1 MNIMQTLGEFLVILI
16 ILLNLRLM
24 GVSRLGACVQAVA
37 IQALVIGALALLS
50 QTAPSFWTVA
60 LVAAATAIKAGVLPA
75 MVHRAMRET
84 GVVREIDPLVGYTLS
99 VLIGTG
105 MFVLSLLAT
114 RSLQVPFAAGG
125 GRWLV
130 SGTLFT
136 MLTGLFLI
144 VARRKAITQA
154 LGFITMENGIYLF
167 GVAFAIHEPWLVQ
180 AGVLLDVFAAVF
192 IMGIMIC
199 HINREFDHIDT
210 NRLSN
215 LKD

>member
-1 MNIMQTLGEFLVILI
+1 MQAFGEFLVIVM

-24 GVSRLGACVQAVA
+24 GASRLGSCVQAVA
-37 IQALVIGALALLS
+37 LQALVIGALALLS
-50 QTAPSFWTVA
+50 QTAPGIWTLT
-60 LVAAATAIKAGVLPA
+60 LVAAATALKAGVLPA
-75 MVHRAMRET
+75 LVRRAMRET

-105 MFVLSLLAT
+105 MFVLSLLAA
-114 RSLQVPFAAGG
+114 RSLQVPFAAGAHF
-125 GRWLV
+125 LV
-130 SGTLFT
+130 AGTLFT

-144 VARRKAITQA
+144 VGRRKAIMQA

-167 GVAFAIHEPWLVQ
+167 GVAFAVHEPWLVQ
-180 AGVLLDVFAAVF
+180 TGVLLDVFAAVF

-210 NRLSN
+210 DRLSN

>member
-1 MNIMQTLGEFLVILI
+1 MMQALDEFLVIVM

-24 GVSRLGACVQAVA
+24 GVSRLGACVQTVA

-60 LVAAATAIKAGVLPA
+60 LVVAATAIKAGVLPA
-75 MVHRAMRET
+75 LVRRAMRET

-105 MFVLSLLAT
+105 LFVLSLLAA
-114 RSLQVPFAAGG
+114 RSLQVPFIATAQ
-125 GRWLV
+125 WLV

-144 VARRKAITQA
+144 VARRKAITQV

-167 GVAFAIHEPWLVQ
+167 GIAFAVHEPWLVQ

-210 NRLSN
+210 DRLSN

>member
-1 MNIMQTLGEFLVILI
+1 MQALIEFLVIVMV
-16 ILLNLRLM
+16 LLNLRVM
-24 GVSRLGACVQAVA
+24 GVSRLGACVQTVA
-37 IQALVIGALALLS
+37 LQALVIGALALLS
-50 QTAPSFWTVA
+50 QPAPGFWTVVP
-60 LVAAATAIKAGVLPA
+60 VAAATALKAGVLPA
-75 MVHRAMRET
+75 LVRRAMRET

-105 MFVLSLLAT
+105 MFVLSLLAA
-114 RSLQVPFAAGG
+114 RSLQVPFAAGAHF
-125 GRWLV
+125 LV

-144 VARRKAITQA
+144 FARRKAITQA
-154 LGFITMENGIYLF
+154 LGFIIMENGIYLF

-180 AGVLLDVFAAVF
+180 TGVLLDVFAAVF

-210 NRLSN
+210 DRLSN

>member
-1 MNIMQTLGEFLVILI
+1 MMQALGEFLVILM

-24 GVSRLGACVQAVA
+24 GVSRLGACVQTVA

-50 QTAPSFWTVA
+50 QPKPGFWTVA
-60 LVAAATAIKAGVLPA
+60 LVAAATALKAGVLPA

-105 MFVLSLLAT
+105 MFVLSLMAA
-114 RSLQVPFAAGG
+114 RSLQVPSAGG
-125 GRWLV
+125 THWLV

-144 VARRKAITQA
+144 VARRKAITQV

-167 GVAFAIHEPWLVQ
+167 GVTFAIHEPWLVQ

-192 IMGIMIC
+192 IMGIMVC

-210 NRLSN
+210 NRLSD

>member
-1 MNIMQTLGEFLVILI
+1 MQAFGEFLVIVM

-24 GVSRLGACVQAVA
+24 GASRLGSCVQAVA
-37 IQALVIGALALLS
+37 LQALVIGALALLS
-50 QTAPSFWTVA
+50 QTAPGSWT
-60 LVAAATAIKAGVLPA
+60 LTLGAAATALKAGVLPA
-75 MVHRAMRET
+75 LVRRAMRET

-105 MFVLSLLAT
+105 MFVLSLPAA
-114 RSLQVPFAAGG
+114 RSLQVPFAAGAHF
-125 GRWLV
+125 LV
-130 SGTLFT
+130 AGTLFT

-144 VARRKAITQA
+144 VGRRKAIMQA

-167 GVAFAIHEPWLVQ
+167 GVAFAVHEPWLVQ
-180 AGVLLDVFAAVF
+180 TGVLLDVFAAVF

-210 NRLSN
+210 DRLSN

>member
-1 MNIMQTLGEFLVILI
+1 MMQALDEFLVIVM

-24 GVSRLGACVQAVA
+24 GVSRLGACVQTVA

-60 LVAAATAIKAGVLPA
+60 LVTSATAIKAGVLPA
-75 MVHRAMRET
+75 MVRRAMRET

-114 RSLQVPFAAGG
+114 RSLEVPFAAGG
-125 GRWLV
+125 AHWLV

-144 VARRKAITQA
+144 VTRRKAINQV
-154 LGFITMENGIYLF
+154 LGFVTMENGIYLF

>member
-1 MNIMQTLGEFLVILI
+1 MMQALGEFLVILM

-24 GVSRLGACVQAVA
+24 GVSRLGACVQTVA

-50 QTAPSFWTVA
+50 QPKPGFWTVA
-60 LVAAATAIKAGVLPA
+60 LVAAATALKAGVLPA

-105 MFVLSLLAT
+105 MFVLSLMAA
-114 RSLQVPFAAGG
+114 RSLQVPSAAGTH
-125 GRWLV
+125 WLV

-144 VARRKAITQA
+144 VARRKAITQV

-167 GVAFAIHEPWLVQ
+167 GVTFAIHEPWLVQ

-192 IMGIMIC
+192 IMGIMVC

-210 NRLSN
+210 NRLSD